1 MHHALRALRHR
12 SFRVFYAG
20 QGLSLLGTWLQ
31 TVATSWLVYRL
42 TGSAL
47 MLGVVAGAQQ
57 LPILLVSPVAGVLAD
72 RVDRRRLLVGI
83 QALCALQALG
93 LAALTFAGAV
103 TVWHV
108 AAFALVLGLLNAFET
123 PTRQA
128 FLLEMVG
135 SKEDLP
141 NAIALQ
147 SMLFNGARFVGPT
160 IAGVVLA
167 AAGEA
172 TCFLLNGVSYAAVV
186 AAYWVIRVEPR
197 ARAAAPAHW
206 WGELAA
212 GFRYAFGSLA
222 TRRLIYLL
230 AALSCFS
237 APWMS
242 LMPIYAAETFHG
254 DSRTFGVLVSAVGLG
269 ALAGT
274 AFLAARASVRGL
286 GRVIATCAL
295 VAGAAL
301 TAYALSHWLWFSL
314 AALALFGF
322 GLIAAVASTNTVL
335 QTLADE
341 DKRGRVIS
349 IYVMTFLGIA
359 PLGNFAAGFVA
370 ERIGVHWTLAGCG
383 LALVAAAGWFALNL
397 ASWRDAVRPIYAR
410 QGIAAE
416 PATRRPGT

>member
-1 MHHALRALRHR
+1 MHPALRALRHR
-12 SFRVFYAG
+12 NFRVFYLG

-47 MLGVVAGAQQ
+47 MLGLVAGAQQ
-57 LPILLVSPVAGVLAD
+57 LPILFVSPIAGVWAD
-72 RVDRRRLLVGI
+72 RLDRRKLLVVI
-83 QALCALQALG
+83 QLLCAVQAVV
-93 LAALTFAGAV
+93 LAALTFAGLV

-108 AAFALVLGLLNAFET
+108 AAFALLLGLLNAVET

-135 SKEDLP
+135 SREDLP

-160 IAGVVLA
+160 IAGIVLA

-172 TCFLLNGVSYAAVV
+172 VCFLLNGISYGAVV
-186 AAYWVIRVEPR
+186 AAYWLIRVP
-197 ARAAAPAHW
+197 ARAAGSAGAAW
-206 WGELAA
+206 WSELEA

-222 TRRLIYLL
+222 TRRLILLL
-230 AALSCFS
+230 AAMSCFS

-242 LMPIYAAETFHG
+242 LMPIYAAETFAG
-254 DSRTFGVLVSAVGLG
+254 DSRTLGVMVSAVGLG
-269 ALAGT
+269 ALFGT
-274 AFLAARASVRGL
+274 AFLASRPSVRGL
-286 GRVIATCAL
+286 GRIIAACAL

-301 TAYALSHWLWFSL
+301 TAYAVSHWLWFSL
-314 AALALFGF
+314 AALGVFGF

-359 PLGNFAAGFVA
+359 PLGNFVAGTVA
-370 ERIGVHWTLAGCG
+370 ERVGVHWTLAGCG
-383 LALVAAAGWFALNL
+383 VALFAAAAWFALTL
-397 ASWRDAVRPIYAR
+397 PSWRRAVRPIYAS
-410 QGIAAE
+410 QGIVRDLE
-416 PATRRPGT
+416 R

>member
-1 MHHALRALRHR
+1 MHPALRALRHR
-12 SFRVFYAG
+12 SFRVFYTG

-42 TGSAL
+42 TGSAF
-47 MLGVVAGAQQ
+47 MLGLVAGAQQ
-57 LPILLVSPVAGVLAD
+57 IPMLFLAPVAGVWAD
-72 RVDRRRLLVGI
+72 RLDRRKLLMVI
-83 QALCALQALG
+83 QTLCAVQALA
-93 LAALTFAGAV
+93 LAALTFAGLV

-108 AAFALVLGLLNAFET
+108 VGFALLLGMLNAFET

-128 FLLEMVG
+128 FLLEMIG
-135 SKEDLP
+135 TKEDLP

-160 IAGVVLA
+160 IAGLVLA

-172 TCFLLNGVSYAAVV
+172 VCFLLNGLSYVAVV
-186 AAYWVIRVEPR
+186 AAYWLIRVHPR
-197 ARAAAPAHW
+197 ARAASPATW
-206 WGELAA
+206 WQELHA
-212 GFRYAFGSLA
+212 GFRYAFGSVA
-222 TRRLIYLL
+222 TRRLIALL

-242 LMPIYAAETFHG
+242 LMPIYAAETFAG
-254 DSRTFGVLVSAVGLG
+254 DSRTLGVMVSAVGLG
-269 ALAGT
+269 ALVGT
-274 AFLAARASVRGL
+274 AFLAMRPNVRGL

-301 TAYALSHWLWFSL
+301 TAYAVSHWLWFSL

-341 DKRGRVIS
+341 DKRGRIIS

-359 PLGNFAAGFVA
+359 PLGNLVAGTVA

-383 LALVAAAGWFALNL
+383 VALFAAAAWFALTL
-397 ASWRDAVRPIYAR
+397 DSWRRAVRPIYAR
-410 QGIAAE
+410 QGIVSDRD
-416 PATRRPGT
+416 T

>member
-1 MHHALRALRHR
+1 
-12 SFRVFYAG
+12 
-20 QGLSLLGTWLQ
+20 
-31 TVATSWLVYRL
+31 
-42 TGSAL
+42 
-47 MLGVVAGAQQ
+47 MLGIVAGAQQ
-57 LPILLVSPVAGVLAD
+57 LPILFVSPIAGVWAD
-72 RVDRRRLLVGI
+72 RLDRRKLLVVI
-83 QALCALQALG
+83 QLLCAVQAVA
-93 LAALTFAGAV
+93 LAALTFAGLV

-108 AAFALVLGLLNAFET
+108 AAFALLLGLLNAFET

-135 SKEDLP
+135 SREDLP

-147 SMLFNGARFVGPT
+147 SMLFNGARFVGPS

-172 TCFLLNGVSYAAVV
+172 VCFLLNGISYFAVV
-186 AAYWVIRVEPR
+186 AAYLIIRVAPR
-197 ARAAAPAHW
+197 AATAAQAAW
-206 WGELAA
+206 WRELHA
-212 GFRYAFGSLA
+212 GFQYAFGSVA

-242 LMPIYAAETFHG
+242 LMPIYAAETFRG
-254 DSRTFGVLVSAVGLG
+254 DSRTLGIMVSAVGLG

-274 AFLAARASVRGL
+274 AFLAARPNVRGL
-286 GRVIATCAL
+286 GRVIAACAL
-295 VAGAAL
+295 LAGAAL

-314 AALALFGF
+314 GALALFGF

-359 PLGNFAAGFVA
+359 PLGNFAAGIVA

-383 LALVAAAGWFALNL
+383 LALFAAAAWFALNL
-397 ASWRDAVRPIYAR
+397 PTWRDAVRPIYAR
-410 QGIAAE
+410 RGI
-416 PATRRPGT
+416 TPGREL

>member
-1 MHHALRALRHR
+1 MHPALRALRHR
-12 SFRVFYAG
+12 SFRIFYTG
-20 QGLSLLGTWLQ
+20 QGLSLLGSWLQ

-42 TGSAL
+42 TGSAF
-47 MLGVVAGAQQ
+47 MLGLVAGAQQ
-57 LPILLVSPVAGVLAD
+57 LPMLFVAPVAGVWAD
-72 RVDRRRLLVGI
+72 RLDRRKLLIVAQTLCAV
-83 QALCALQALG
+83 QALA
-93 LAALTFAGAV
+93 LAALTFAGLV

-108 AAFALVLGLLNAFET
+108 VGFALVLGLVNAFET

-128 FLLEMVG
+128 FLLEMIG
-135 SKEDLP
+135 TKEDLP

-160 IAGVVLA
+160 IAGLVLA

-172 TCFLLNGVSYAAVV
+172 VCFLLNGISYVAVV
-186 AAYWVIRVEPR
+186 AAYWLIRVHPR
-197 ARAAAPAHW
+197 ARAASPATW
-206 WGELAA
+206 WQELHA
-212 GFRYAFGSLA
+212 GFRYAFGSVA
-222 TRRLIYLL
+222 TRRLIALL

-242 LMPIYAAETFHG
+242 LMPIYAAETFAG
-254 DSRTFGVLVSAVGLG
+254 DSRTLGVMVSAVGLG
-269 ALAGT
+269 ALFGT
-274 AFLAARASVRGL
+274 AFLAMRPNVRGL

-301 TAYALSHWLWFSL
+301 TTYAVSHWLWFSL

-341 DKRGRVIS
+341 DKRGRIIS

-359 PLGNFAAGFVA
+359 PLGNFVAGTVA

-383 LALVAAAGWFALNL
+383 VALFAAAAWFALTL
-397 ASWRDAVRPIYAR
+397 GSWRRAVRPIYAR
-410 QGIAAE
+410 QGIVSDRD
-416 PATRRPGT
+416 T

>member
-1 MHHALRALRHR
+1 MHPALRALRHR
-12 SFRVFYAG
+12 SFRIFYTG
-20 QGLSLLGTWLQ
+20 QGLSLLGSWLQ

-42 TGSAL
+42 TGSAF
-47 MLGVVAGAQQ
+47 MLGLVAGAQQ
-57 LPILLVSPVAGVLAD
+57 LPMLFVAPVAGVWAD
-72 RVDRRRLLVGI
+72 RLDRRKLLIVAQTLCAI
-83 QALCALQALG
+83 QALA
-93 LAALTFAGAV
+93 LAALTFAGLV

-108 AAFALVLGLLNAFET
+108 VGFALLLGLLNAFET

-128 FLLEMVG
+128 FLLEMIG
-135 SKEDLP
+135 TKEDLP

-160 IAGVVLA
+160 IAGLVLA

-172 TCFLLNGVSYAAVV
+172 VCFLLNGISYVAVV
-186 AAYWVIRVEPR
+186 AAYWLIRVHPR
-197 ARAAAPAHW
+197 ERAASPATW
-206 WGELAA
+206 WQELHA
-212 GFRYAFGSLA
+212 GFRYAFGSVA
-222 TRRLIYLL
+222 TRRLIALL

-242 LMPIYAAETFHG
+242 LMPIYAAETFAG
-254 DSRTFGVLVSAVGLG
+254 DSRTLGVMVSAVGLG
-269 ALAGT
+269 ALFGT
-274 AFLAARASVRGL
+274 AFLAMRPNVRGL

-301 TAYALSHWLWFSL
+301 TAYAVSHWLWFSL

-341 DKRGRVIS
+341 DKRGRIIS

-359 PLGNFAAGFVA
+359 PLGNFVAGTIA

-383 LALVAAAGWFALNL
+383 VALFAAAAWFALNL
-397 ASWRDAVRPIYAR
+397 DSWRRAVRPIYAR
-410 QGIAAE
+410 QGIAADHE
-416 PATRRPGT
+416 T

>member
-1 MHHALRALRHR
+1 MHPALRAFRHR
-12 SFRVFYAG
+12 SFRIFYAG

-31 TVATSWLVYRL
+31 TVATSWLIYRL
-42 TGSAL
+42 TGSAF
-47 MLGVVAGAQQ
+47 MLGLVAGAQQ
-57 LPILLVSPVAGVLAD
+57 LPILFVSPLAGVWAD
-72 RVDRRRLLVGI
+72 RVDRRKLLIVI
-83 QALCALQALG
+83 QTLCAVQALG
-93 LAALTFAGAV
+93 LAALTFAGIV
-103 TVWHV
+103 TEWHV
-108 AAFALVLGLLNAFET
+108 FAFSLLLGLLNAFET

-167 AAGEA
+167 ATDEGV
-172 TCFLLNGVSYAAVV
+172 CFLLNGISYAAVV
-186 AAYWVIRVEPR
+186 AAYFVIRVPQRE
-197 ARAAAPAHW
+197 RAAAPAAW
-206 WGELAA
+206 WSELQA
-212 GFRYAFGSLA
+212 GFRYAFGSIA
-222 TRRLIYLL
+222 TRRLILLL

-242 LMPIYAAETFHG
+242 LMPIYAAETFAG
-254 DSRTFGVLVSAVGLG
+254 DSRTLGVMVSAVGFG
-269 ALAGT
+269 ALFGT
-274 AFLAARASVRGL
+274 AFLAARPNVRGL

-295 VAGAAL
+295 IAGAAL
-301 TAYALSHWLWFSL
+301 TAYALSRWLWFSL
-314 AALALFGF
+314 GALALFGF
-322 GLIAAVASTNTVL
+322 GLIASVAASNTVL

-359 PLGNFAAGFVA
+359 PLGNFVAGAVA

-383 LALVAAAGWFALNL
+383 LAVLVAAAAFAAGLE
-397 ASWRDAVRPIYAR
+397 SWRRAVRPIYAS
-410 QGIAAE
+410 QGIV
-416 PATRRPGT
+416 PGREQ

>member
-1 MHHALRALRHR
+1 MHPALRAFRHR
-12 SFRVFYAG
+12 SFRVFYTG
-20 QGLSLLGTWLQ
+20 QGLSLLGSWLQ

-42 TGSAL
+42 TGSAF
-47 MLGVVAGAQQ
+47 MLGLVAGAQQ
-57 LPILLVSPVAGVLAD
+57 LPMLFVAPVAGVWAD
-72 RVDRRRLLVGI
+72 RLDRRKLLIVAQTLCAV
-83 QALCALQALG
+83 QALA
-93 LAALTFAGAV
+93 LAALTFAGLV

-108 AAFALVLGLLNAFET
+108 VAFALVLGLVNAFET

-160 IAGVVLA
+160 IAGLVLA

-172 TCFLLNGVSYAAVV
+172 VCFLLNGISYAAVV
-186 AAYWVIRVEPR
+186 AAYWLIRVPQR
-197 ARAAAPAHW
+197 VRAAAPAAW
-206 WGELAA
+206 WQELHA

-222 TRRLIYLL
+222 TRRLIILL

-242 LMPIYAAETFHG
+242 LMPIYAAETFAG
-254 DSRTFGVLVSAVGLG
+254 DSRTLGVMVSAVGLG
-269 ALAGT
+269 ALVGT
-274 AFLAARASVRGL
+274 AFLAMRPNVRGL

-301 TAYALSHWLWFSL
+301 TTYAVSHWLWFSL
-314 AALALFGF
+314 AALAVFGF
-322 GLIAAVASTNTVL
+322 GLIASVAATNTVL
-335 QTLADE
+335 QTLAEE
-341 DKRGRVIS
+341 DKRGRIIS

-359 PLGNFAAGFVA
+359 PLGNFVAGTVA

-383 LALVAAAGWFALNL
+383 VALFAAAGWFALTL
-397 ASWRDAVRPIYAR
+397 DSWRRAVRPIYAR
-410 QGIAAE
+410 QGIVADRE
-416 PATRRPGT
+416 T

>member
-1 MHHALRALRHR
+1 MHPALRAFRYR
-12 SFRVFYAG
+12 SFRIFYTG

-42 TGSAL
+42 TGSAF
-47 MLGVVAGAQQ
+47 MLGLVAGAQQ
-57 LPILLVSPVAGVLAD
+57 LPMLFVAPVAGVWAD
-72 RVDRRRLLVGI
+72 RLDRRKLLIVV
-83 QALCALQALG
+83 QMLCAVQALG
-93 LAALTFAGAV
+93 LAALTFAGLV

-108 AAFALVLGLLNAFET
+108 VAFALLLGLLNAFET

-135 SKEDLP
+135 TREDLP

-160 IAGVVLA
+160 IAGLVLA

-172 TCFLLNGVSYAAVV
+172 VCFLLNGISYTAVV
-186 AAYWVIRVEPR
+186 AAYGLIRVPPR
-197 ARAAAPAHW
+197 ARAAAAAAW
-206 WGELAA
+206 WEELHA

-222 TRRLIYLL
+222 TRRLIVLL

-242 LMPIYAAETFHG
+242 LMPIYAAETFAG
-254 DSRTFGVLVSAVGLG
+254 DSRTLGVMVSAVGLG
-269 ALAGT
+269 ALFGT
-274 AFLAARASVRGL
+274 AFLAARANVRGL
-286 GRVIATCAL
+286 GRVIAACAL
-295 VAGAAL
+295 IAGAAL
-301 TAYALSHWLWFSL
+301 TVYAVSHWLWFSL

-322 GLIAAVASTNTVL
+322 GLIASVASTNTVL

-341 DKRGRVIS
+341 DKRGRIIS

-359 PLGNFAAGFVA
+359 PLGNFVAGTVA

-383 LALVAAAGWFALNL
+383 IALFAAAAWFALTL
-397 ASWRDAVRPIYAR
+397 DSWRRAVRPIYAR
-410 QGIAAE
+410 QGIVPDRE
-416 PATRRPGT
+416 T

>member
-1 MHHALRALRHR
+1 MHPALRALRHR
-12 SFRVFYAG
+12 SFRIFYTG
-20 QGLSLLGTWLQ
+20 QGLSLLGSWLQ

-42 TGSAL
+42 TGSAF
-47 MLGVVAGAQQ
+47 MLGLVAGAQQ
-57 LPILLVSPVAGVLAD
+57 LPMLFVAPVAGVWAD
-72 RVDRRRLLVGI
+72 RLDRRKLLIVAQTLCAV
-83 QALCALQALG
+83 QALA
-93 LAALTFAGAV
+93 LAALTFAGLV

-108 AAFALVLGLLNAFET
+108 VGFALVLGLVNAFET

-128 FLLEMVG
+128 FLLEMIG
-135 SKEDLP
+135 TKEDLP

-160 IAGVVLA
+160 IAGLVLA

-172 TCFLLNGVSYAAVV
+172 VCFLLNGISYVAVV
-186 AAYWVIRVEPR
+186 AAYWLIRVHPR
-197 ARAAAPAHW
+197 ARAASPATW
-206 WGELAA
+206 WQELHA
-212 GFRYAFGSLA
+212 GFRYAFGSVA
-222 TRRLIYLL
+222 TRRLIALL

-242 LMPIYAAETFHG
+242 LMPIYAAETFAG
-254 DSRTFGVLVSAVGLG
+254 DSRTLGVMVSAVGLG
-269 ALAGT
+269 ALFGT
-274 AFLAARASVRGL
+274 AFLAMRPNVRGL

-301 TAYALSHWLWFSL
+301 TTYAVSHWLWFSL

-341 DKRGRVIS
+341 DKRGRIIS

-359 PLGNFAAGFVA
+359 PLGNFVAGTVA

-383 LALVAAAGWFALNL
+383 VALFAAAAWFALTL
-397 ASWRDAVRPIYAR
+397 GSWRRAVRPIYAR
-410 QGIAAE
+410 QGIVSDQD
-416 PATRRPGT
+416 T

>member
-1 MHHALRALRHR
+1 MHSALRALRHR
-12 SFRVFYAG
+12 NFRIFYLG

-47 MLGVVAGAQQ
+47 MLGLVAGAQQ
-57 LPILLVSPVAGVLAD
+57 LPILFVSPLAGVWAD
-72 RVDRRRLLVGI
+72 RLDRRRLLVVI
-83 QALCALQALG
+83 QLLCAAQAIA
-93 LAALTFAGAV
+93 LAALTFAGVV

-108 AAFALVLGLLNAFET
+108 TAFALLLGLLNAVET

-128 FLLEMVG
+128 FLLDMVG
-135 SKEDLP
+135 SREDLP

-147 SMLFNGARFVGPT
+147 SMLFNGARFVGPS

-172 TCFLLNGVSYAAVV
+172 TCFLLNGISYLAVV
-186 AAYWVIRVEPR
+186 AAYWVIRVAPR
-197 ARAAAPAHW
+197 AAAAARAAW
-206 WGELAA
+206 WRELHA

-222 TRRLIYLL
+222 TRRLIFLL

-254 DSRTFGVLVSAVGLG
+254 DSRTLGVMVSAVGLG

-274 AFLAARASVRGL
+274 AFLAARPSVRGL

-295 VAGAAL
+295 LAGAAL
-301 TAYALSHWLWFSL
+301 AAYALSRWLWFSL
-314 AALALFGF
+314 GALAVFGF
-322 GLIAAVASTNTVL
+322 GLIASVASANTVL

-341 DKRGRVIS
+341 DKRGRIIS

-359 PLGNFAAGFVA
+359 PLGNFAAGVVA

-383 LALVAAAGWFALNL
+383 AFLLAAAAWFAFSL
-397 ASWRDAVRPIYAR
+397 ATWRDAVRPLYAR
-410 QGIAAE
+410 RGI
-416 PATRRPGT
+416 GTGREA

>member
-1 MHHALRALRHR
+1 MHPALRAFRYR
-12 SFRVFYAG
+12 SFRVFYTG
-20 QGLSLLGTWLQ
+20 QGLSLLGSWLQ

-42 TGSAL
+42 TGSAF
-47 MLGVVAGAQQ
+47 MLGLVAGAQQ
-57 LPILLVSPVAGVLAD
+57 LPMLFVAPVAGVWAD
-72 RVDRRRLLVGI
+72 RLDRRKLLIVV
-83 QALCALQALG
+83 QTLCAVQGLA
-93 LAALTFAGAV
+93 LAALTFAGLV

-108 AAFALVLGLLNAFET
+108 VVFALVLGVLNAFET

-135 SKEDLP
+135 TKEDLP

-160 IAGVVLA
+160 IAGLVLA

-172 TCFLLNGVSYAAVV
+172 VCFLLNGISYAAVV
-186 AAYWVIRVEPR
+186 AAYWLIRVHPR
-197 ARAAAPAHW
+197 ERAARPAAW
-206 WGELAA
+206 WQELHA

-222 TRRLIYLL
+222 TRRPIVLL

-242 LMPIYAAETFHG
+242 LMPIYAAETFAG
-254 DSRTFGVLVSAVGLG
+254 DSRTLGVMVSAVGLG
-269 ALAGT
+269 ALFGT
-274 AFLAARASVRGL
+274 AFLAMRPNVRGL
-286 GRVIATCAL
+286 GRVIAACAL
-295 VAGAAL
+295 IAGAAL
-301 TAYALSHWLWFSL
+301 TAYAVSHWLWFSL

-322 GLIAAVASTNTVL
+322 GLIASVASTNTVL

-341 DKRGRVIS
+341 DKRGRIIS

-359 PLGNFAAGFVA
+359 PFGNFVAGMVA

-383 LALVAAAGWFALNL
+383 VALFAAAAWFALSL
-397 ASWRDAVRPIYAR
+397 DSWRRAVRPIYAR
-410 QGIAAE
+410 QGIVPE
-416 PATRRPGT
+416 RDS

>member
-1 MHHALRALRHR
+1 MHPALRALRHR
-12 SFRVFYAG
+12 SFRIFYTG
-20 QGLSLLGTWLQ
+20 QGLSLLGSWLQ

-42 TGSAL
+42 TGSAF
-47 MLGVVAGAQQ
+47 MLGLVAGAQQ
-57 LPILLVSPVAGVLAD
+57 LPMLFVAPVAGVWAD
-72 RVDRRRLLVGI
+72 RLDRRKLLIVAQTLCAV
-83 QALCALQALG
+83 QALA
-93 LAALTFAGAV
+93 LAALTFAGLV

-108 AAFALVLGLLNAFET
+108 VGFALVLGLVNAIET

-128 FLLEMVG
+128 FLLEMIG
-135 SKEDLP
+135 TKEDLP

-160 IAGVVLA
+160 IAGLVLA

-172 TCFLLNGVSYAAVV
+172 VCFLLNGISYVAVV
-186 AAYWVIRVEPR
+186 AAYWLIRVHPR
-197 ARAAAPAHW
+197 ARAASPATW
-206 WGELAA
+206 WQELHA
-212 GFRYAFGSLA
+212 GFRYAFGSVA
-222 TRRLIYLL
+222 TRRLIALL

-242 LMPIYAAETFHG
+242 LMPIYAAETFAG
-254 DSRTFGVLVSAVGLG
+254 DSRTLGVMVSAVGLG
-269 ALAGT
+269 ALFGT
-274 AFLAARASVRGL
+274 AFLAMRPNVRGL

-295 VAGAAL
+295 IAGAAL
-301 TAYALSHWLWFSL
+301 TAYAVSHWLWFSL

-341 DKRGRVIS
+341 DKRGRIIS

-359 PLGNFAAGFVA
+359 PLGNFVAGTVA

-383 LALVAAAGWFALNL
+383 VALFAAAAWFALTL
-397 ASWRDAVRPIYAR
+397 GSWRRAVRPIYAR
-410 QGIAAE
+410 QGIVSDQD
-416 PATRRPGT
+416 T

>member
-1 MHHALRALRHR
+1 MHPALRALRHR
-12 SFRVFYAG
+12 SFRIFYTG
-20 QGLSLLGTWLQ
+20 QGLSLLGSWLQ

-42 TGSAL
+42 TGSAF
-47 MLGVVAGAQQ
+47 MLGLVAGAQQ
-57 LPILLVSPVAGVLAD
+57 LPMLFVAPVAGVWAD
-72 RVDRRRLLVGI
+72 RLDRRKLLIVAQTLCAI
-83 QALCALQALG
+83 QALA
-93 LAALTFAGAV
+93 LAALTFAGLV

-108 AAFALVLGLLNAFET
+108 VGFALLLGLLNAFET

-128 FLLEMVG
+128 FLLEMIG
-135 SKEDLP
+135 TKEDLP

-160 IAGVVLA
+160 IAGLVLA

-172 TCFLLNGVSYAAVV
+172 VCFLLNGISYVAVV
-186 AAYWVIRVEPR
+186 AAYWLIRVHPR
-197 ARAAAPAHW
+197 ERAASPATW
-206 WGELAA
+206 WQELHA
-212 GFRYAFGSLA
+212 GFRYAFGSVA
-222 TRRLIYLL
+222 TRRLIALL

-242 LMPIYAAETFHG
+242 LMPIYAAETFAG
-254 DSRTFGVLVSAVGLG
+254 DSRTLGVMVSAVGLG
-269 ALAGT
+269 ALFGT
-274 AFLAARASVRGL
+274 AFLAMRPNVRGL

-301 TAYALSHWLWFSL
+301 TAYAVSHWLWFSL

-341 DKRGRVIS
+341 DKRGRIIS

-359 PLGNFAAGFVA
+359 PLGNFVAGTIA

-383 LALVAAAGWFALNL
+383 VALFAAAAWFALNL
-397 ASWRDAVRPIYAR
+397 DSWRRAVRPIYAR
-410 QGIAAE
+410 QGIV
-416 PATRRPGT
+416 TDRDS

>member
-1 MHHALRALRHR
+1 MHPALRAFRHR
-12 SFRVFYAG
+12 SFRLFYAG

-42 TGSAL
+42 TGSAF
-47 MLGVVAGAQQ
+47 MLGLVAGAQQ
-57 LPILLVSPVAGVLAD
+57 LPMLFVSPIAGVWAD
-72 RVDRRRLLVGI
+72 RLDRRKLLIVI
-83 QALCALQALG
+83 QTLCALQAIG
-93 LAALTFAGAV
+93 LAVLTFAGVV

-108 AAFALVLGLLNAFET
+108 VAFALLLGLLNAFET

-128 FLLEMVG
+128 FLLEMIG
-135 SKEDLP
+135 SKDDLP

-160 IAGVVLA
+160 IAGIVLA

-172 TCFLLNGVSYAAVV
+172 VCFSLNGISYGAVV
-186 AAYWVIRVEPR
+186 AAYLLIRVP
-197 ARAAAPAHW
+197 ARAAGGVRAAW
-206 WGELAA
+206 WSELEA

-222 TRRLIYLL
+222 TRRLILLL

-242 LMPIYAAETFHG
+242 LMPIYAAETFAG
-254 DSRTFGVLVSAVGLG
+254 DSRTLGVMVSAVGLG
-269 ALAGT
+269 ALFGT
-274 AFLAARASVRGL
+274 AFLAARANVRGL
-286 GRVIATCAL
+286 GRVIAACAL

-301 TAYALSHWLWFSL
+301 TAYAVSHRLWFSL
-314 AALALFGF
+314 AALAVFGF

-359 PLGNFAAGFVA
+359 PLGNFVAGTVA
-370 ERIGVHWTLAGCG
+370 ERVGVHWTLAGCG
-383 LALVAAAGWFALNL
+383 VALFAAAAWFALTL
-397 ASWRDAVRPIYAR
+397 PSWRQAVRPIYAA
-410 QGIAAE
+410 QGIARDPE
-416 PATRRPGT
+416 R